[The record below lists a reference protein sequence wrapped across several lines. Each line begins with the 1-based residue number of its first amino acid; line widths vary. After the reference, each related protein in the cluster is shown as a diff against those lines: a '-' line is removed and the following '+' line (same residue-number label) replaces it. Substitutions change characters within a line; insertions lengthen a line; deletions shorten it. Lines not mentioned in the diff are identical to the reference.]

1 LIKSLAYKV
10 FWAGRYLERIENI
23 CRMYLLA
30 IDKCSPTEVPLYL
43 GVNEDIRKY
52 LVRNL
57 EMLREDLRAFSDEKV
72 MNAVATLESAIYSSN
87 SDLKSYF
94 SAILQSVL
102 YLGSIIEDEIK
113 PVQQTIIPKKQEEV
127 KTQ

>member
-1 LIKSLAYKV
+1 
-10 FWAGRYLERIENI
+10 
-23 CRMYLLA
+23 MYLLA

-72 MNAVATLESAIYSSN
+72 MNAVATLEGAIYSSN

>member
-1 LIKSLAYKV
+1 MIKSLAYKV

-72 MNAVATLESAIYSSN
+72 MNAVATLEGAIYSSN

>member
-1 LIKSLAYKV
+1 MIKSLAYKV

-72 MNAVATLESAIYSSN
+72 LNAVATLEGAIYSSN

>member
-1 LIKSLAYKV
+1 MIKSLAYKV

-72 MNAVATLESAIYSSN
+72 MNAVATLEGAIYSSN

-113 PVQQTIIPKKQEEV
+113 PVQQIIIPKKQEEV